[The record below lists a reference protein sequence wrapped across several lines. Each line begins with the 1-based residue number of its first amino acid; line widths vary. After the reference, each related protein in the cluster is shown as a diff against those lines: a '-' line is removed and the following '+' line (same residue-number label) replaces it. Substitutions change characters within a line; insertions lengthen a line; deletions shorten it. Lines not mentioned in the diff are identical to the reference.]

1 MYSLTPNQTY
11 FLASVWCTEQ
21 NVLIENKPKVK
32 EGHLEWA
39 FVRLIYSLSARPVC
53 LCVCVCVCVRE
64 RETERGKQT
73 DRERK
78 RGVCVCVCVCVCER
92 ERETER
98 GK

>member
-53 LCVCVCVCVRE
+53 
-64 RETERGKQT
+64 
-73 DRERK
+73 
-78 RGVCVCVCVCVCER
+78 VCER
-92 ERETER
+92 ERERERQKEANKQTER
-98 GK
+98 EREVCVCVCLRERE